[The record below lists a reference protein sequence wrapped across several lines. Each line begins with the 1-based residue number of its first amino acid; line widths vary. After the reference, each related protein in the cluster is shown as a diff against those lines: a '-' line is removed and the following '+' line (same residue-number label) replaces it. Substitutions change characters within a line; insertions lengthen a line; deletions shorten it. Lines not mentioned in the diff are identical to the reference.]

1 MRKSLAMMCL
11 LLCLVLAGC
20 GSGAPKADWELN
32 IGGAVSNPLTVSYS
46 DLVKME
52 QVELSDVLMEKST
65 GDDVITSWSG
75 VPVASLFAEAGAP
88 AEWSTVTAV
97 AGDGYAIE
105 ISRDEMQDAIVALK
119 DGGEWIAT
127 ADAEHGPIR
136 LVCPHSPANRWVF
149 RLKEIQVNV
158 SSQ

>member
-1 MRKSLAMMCL
+1 MRKTGIAMMFL
-11 LLCLVLAGC
+11 LLVLVLAGC

-32 IGGAVSNPLTVSYS
+32 IGGAVSNPLTVSYN
-46 DLVKME
+46 DLVKMD
-52 QVELSDVLMEKST
+52 QVDLTDILMEKST

-75 VPVASLFAEAGAP
+75 VSIAGLFEEAGAP
-88 AEWSTVTAV
+88 ADWSTVTAV

-119 DGGEWIAT
+119 DGDEWIAT
-127 ADAEHGPIR
+127 ADPDHGPIR

-149 RLKEIQVNV
+149 QLKEIQVN
-158 SSQ
+158 Q

>member
-1 MRKSLAMMCL
+1 MHKTGFVSVFL
-11 LLCLVLAGC
+11 LLVLVLTGC
-20 GSGAPKADWELN
+20 GSGAPKADWELG
-32 IGGAVSNPLTVSYS
+32 IGGAVSNPLTVSYG

-52 QVELSDVLMEKST
+52 QVDLTDILMEKST

-75 VPVASLFAEAGAP
+75 VPVASLFEEAGAP
-88 AEWSTVTAV
+88 AEWSTITAV

-127 ADAEHGPIR
+127 ADPDHGPIR

-149 RLKEIQVNV
+149 QLKEIQVN
-158 SSQ
+158 Q